1 MSTEPGLDR
10 HEWESGWQA
19 LAEQVPDSPRDA
31 LPELD
36 ELVSRMLEER
46 GYAVKDPV
54 ERADDEPEVV
64 AEDRAA
70 HETMLRSESD
80 PHDVSP
86 GDVAAA
92 VKGYRVVYESLLAE
106 RSAP

>member
-1 MSTEPGLDR
+1 MSAEPGLDR
-10 HEWESGWQA
+10 HELESEWQA
-19 LAEQVPDSPRDA
+19 LEEEVADSPRDA

-36 ELVSRMLEER
+36 ELVGRLLEER

-54 ERADDEPEVV
+54 KRAGDEPEVV
-64 AEDRAA
+64 AEFMAA

-80 PHDVSP
+80 PDDVSP

-92 VKGYRVVYESLLAE
+92 VNGYRAVYESLLAAS
-106 RSAP
+106 SAP